1 MQNEEDLSEG
11 GGEVSEV
18 SERGG
23 KRVSPERDVN
33 LFSLRACGRGV
44 YGDVAAQGLFP
55 GSASVCLFVCLFV
68 VLSALGLVGGRGA
81 SFGARTGPNDSGER
95 DLQKVKEKYG
105 LIL

>member
-1 MQNEEDLSEG
+1 M
-11 GGEVSEV
+11 

-55 GSASVCLFVCLFV
+55 GSASVFLLV
-68 VLSALGLVGGRGA
+68 VLSALVLGAGRGT
-81 SFGARTGPNDSGER
+81 SFGARTRPNDSGER
-95 DLQKVKEKYG
+95 DLQKVKEK
-105 LIL
+105 